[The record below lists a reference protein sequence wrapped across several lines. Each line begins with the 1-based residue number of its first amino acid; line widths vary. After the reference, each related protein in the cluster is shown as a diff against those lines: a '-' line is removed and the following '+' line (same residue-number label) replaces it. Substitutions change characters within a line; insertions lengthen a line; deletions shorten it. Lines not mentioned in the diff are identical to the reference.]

1 MDLSRQVYDL
11 CRSESD
17 KSEELTAL
25 LQDHPEVD
33 VNLYRDTKGYT
44 ALHGAAYRGN
54 VRCMQV
60 LIGHGADV
68 EARTLDGSTP
78 IMIASEMGRL
88 ECLKVLIEARADV
101 HAKNSFRRQAMY
113 YASYKGRAECLK
125 LLIHEGADVNAQDK
139 YGYTPVIYACQ
150 QEGLTCLQLLLDAK
164 ADITVRAKMS
174 ERDALYWAIRTPPG
188 AYAHRVPGMPFSVMS
203 CATNASGVHIDR
215 QVHQD
220 VVDRF
225 IAKYKAVHAFIDEHH
240 NVLKHALSY
249 DVQVDWRVGLGE
261 NGIYQEPLER
271 VLQYMGLSMDIDQVV
286 NRSIDGDTKR
296 RALLPGN
303 VLEANHWHEEYTR
316 AASRAA
322 RATELAQKLA
332 ELTRELQETEE
343 KEQLATEATRQ
354 ARRAEGGY

>member
-33 VNLYRDTKGYT
+33 VNLYRNIKGCT
-44 ALHGAAYRGN
+44 ALYGAAHEGN

-60 LIGHGADV
+60 LIGYGADV
-68 EARTLDGSTP
+68 EARTVGGRSP
-78 IMIASEMGRL
+78 IMIASSLGHL

-101 HAKNSFRRQAMY
+101 HAEDNNKCQAIHD
-113 YASYKGRAECLK
+113 ASYNGRTECLK
-125 LLIHEGADVNAQDK
+125 LLILEGADVNAQDEDGFK
-139 YGYTPVIYACQ
+139 PVMEACNE
-150 QEGLTCLQLLLDAK
+150 EGLTCLQLLLDAK
-164 ADITVRAKMS
+164 ADFTGCTNIGKN
-174 ERDALYWAIRTPPG
+174 ALYWAIRTPHG
-188 AYAHRVPGMPFSVMS
+188 TTAHRVPGMPFSVMS
-203 CATNASGVHIDR
+203 CDTNASGVHIDR
-215 QVHQD
+215 QVHQNM
-220 VVDRF
+220 VDGH
-225 IAKYKAVHAFIDEHH
+225 IAEYKAVHAFIDEHH

-303 VLEANHWHEEYTR
+303 VFEANHWHEEYTR

-322 RATELAQKLA
+322 RAMELAQKLA